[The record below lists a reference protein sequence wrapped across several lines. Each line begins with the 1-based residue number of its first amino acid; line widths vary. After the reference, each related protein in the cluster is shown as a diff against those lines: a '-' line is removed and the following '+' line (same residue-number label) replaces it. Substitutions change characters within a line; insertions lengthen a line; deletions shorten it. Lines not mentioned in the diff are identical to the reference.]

1 MTENP
6 TIMDLLRFLIEK
18 GPGRTEAELAR
29 AIYGAD
35 GQQPQ
40 VNQDCRIL
48 QRRGL
53 VQRQGAGGPGD
64 PFRYYP
70 AAEKA
75 SFYAKDETYGQ
86 F

>member
-1 MTENP
+1 MIETP
-6 TIMDLLRFLIEK
+6 TIMDVLRFLIEK

-29 AIYGAD
+29 AMYGAD

-48 QRRGL
+48 ERRGL
-53 VQRQGAGGPGD
+53 VERRGVGGPGD
-64 PFRYYP
+64 PFRYFP
-70 AAEKA
+70 ATEKA
-75 SFYAKDETYGQ
+75 SFYAKDDRYGQ